1 MARSQGREMARQQVM
16 GAIAGAE
23 REQIAQGYPVARDV
37 EQDRGLSHVTARAL
51 SLDRAPEV
59 EVER

>member
-1 MARSQGREMARQQVM
+1 MARQQIM

-23 REQIAQGYPVARDV
+23 REQIAQGYAVARDV
-37 EQDRGLSHVTARAL
+37 EQDRGLSHVTL